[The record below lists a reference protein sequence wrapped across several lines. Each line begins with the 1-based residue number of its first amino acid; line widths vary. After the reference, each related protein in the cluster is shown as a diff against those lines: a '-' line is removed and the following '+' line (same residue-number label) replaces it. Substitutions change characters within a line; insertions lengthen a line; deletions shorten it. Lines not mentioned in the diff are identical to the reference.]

1 LEPFLTFAR
10 AARRI
15 VLVTVAVTSIAVGAG
30 LGQGAAAAGP
40 VERAGTV
47 AAVPAPAAASAAAV
61 TGPRLTKMVTQAIH
75 QTTLGTMYLTGGG
88 HGPRP
93 APLGSRVDCSGF
105 IRQMYHWAFGT
116 DIGNGTADS
125 VIRLSG
131 QFVRTTRPVPGDVA
145 LIGRSGNAPAYHAG
159 IYLGIINGQEAMAAA
174 PSPGQSIK
182 IERGYLRYWSGEL
195 MGYWHYKGATAA
207 DSGPVVTAKMAGHFD
222 AAAGTPA
229 GIRVAGW
236 ALDPQR
242 KASSA
247 PVSVS
252 IDNRPASTVP
262 TRGLRADV
270 NRVMRAT
277 GLHGFSAVVPH
288 PKPGRHTVC
297 ITARPAGSTTAP
309 VSLGCKNVVVP
320 GPTRGAFDSA
330 AGSKLSY
337 TVRGWAF
344 DPNSAAASSI
354 VRVTVDGRAAKDF
367 RAGAARADVN
377 RIFRITG
384 SHGFS
389 VRLAAT
395 KGRHTV
401 CAIAQPLSG
410 NSYAH
415 PLGCKVVTVTG

>member
-1 LEPFLTFAR
+1 MTFAR
-10 AARRI
+10 AARRT
-15 VLVTVAVTSIAVGAG
+15 VLATVAVASIVLGTG
-30 LGQGAAAAGP
+30 LGQGVAAADP
-40 VERAGTV
+40 VV
-47 AAVPAPAAASAAAV
+47 QAATPAAAPATAPATAAAAV

-159 IYLGIINGQEAMAAA
+159 IYLGIINGQEAMAAS

-207 DSGPVVTAKMAGHFD
+207 DSGRVVTARMAGHFD
-222 AAAGTPA
+222 AASGTPA

-236 ALDPQR
+236 AVDPQR

-247 PVSVS
+247 TVAVS

-277 GLHGFSAVVPH
+277 GLHGFSTVVPFAR
-288 PKPGRHTVC
+288 PGRHTVC
-297 ITARPAGSTTAP
+297 VTARPAGTSTAA
-309 VSLGCKNVVVP
+309 VSLGCKSVVVP
-320 GPTRGAFDSA
+320 GPTRGAFDRA

-337 TVRGWAF
+337 TIRGWAF

-354 VRVTVDGRAAKDF
+354 VRVTLDGRPAKDI
-367 RAGAARADVN
+367 RAGSARADVN
-377 RIFRITG
+377 RIFKITG
-384 SHGFS
+384 KHGFS

-401 CAIAQPLSG
+401 CATALPLSG
-410 NSYAH
+410 KSYAR
-415 PLGCKVVTVTG
+415 PLGCKVVIVTG

>member
-1 LEPFLTFAR
+1 MEPSLTFAR
-10 AARRI
+10 AARRT
-15 VLVTVAVTSIAVGAG
+15 VLVTVAVTSIALGTG
-30 LGQGAAAAGP
+30 LGQGVAAGH
-40 VERAGTV
+40 VQQAGTV
-47 AAVPAPAAASAAAV
+47 AAPAPAAAAAAV

-88 HGPRP
+88 HGPQP

-145 LIGRSGNAPAYHAG
+145 LIGSSGNAPAYHAG
-159 IYLGIINGQEAMAAA
+159 IYLGIMNGQEAMAAA
-174 PSPGQSIK
+174 PAPGQSIK

-207 DSGPVVTAKMAGHFD
+207 DSGPVVTAKMTGHFD

-229 GIRVAGW
+229 GVRVAGW
-236 ALDPQR
+236 AVDPQR
-242 KASSA
+242 KTSSA
-247 PVSVS
+247 TVGVS
-252 IDNRPASTVP
+252 IDNRPAVAVP

-277 GLHGFSAVVPH
+277 GLHGFSTVVAFA
-288 PKPGRHTVC
+288 KPGRHTVC
-297 ITARPAGSTTAP
+297 ITARPAGTSTAP
-309 VSLGCKNVVVP
+309 VSLGCKSVVVP
-320 GPTRGAFDSA
+320 GPARGAFDSA
-330 AGSKLSY
+330 SGSKLSY

-344 DPNSAAASSI
+344 DPATAATPSV
-354 VRVTVDGRAAKDF
+354 VRMTVDGRAKDI
-367 RAGAARADVN
+367 RAGSARADVN

-384 SHGFS
+384 NHGFS
-389 VRLAAT
+389 LRLAAT

-401 CAIAQPLSG
+401 CATALPLSG
-410 NSYAH
+410 KSFAL
-415 PLGCKVVTVTG
+415 PLGCKQIIATG

>member
-1 LEPFLTFAR
+1 MTFAR
-10 AARRI
+10 AARCAL
-15 VLVTVAVTSIAVGAG
+15 LVTVAVTSVALGSVI
-30 LGQGAAAAGP
+30 GQGAAAADP
-40 VERAGTV
+40 VAQAGTI
-47 AAVPAPAAASAAAV
+47 PTQASAIPTPMAAAAV

-125 VIRLSG
+125 VIRQSG
-131 QFVRTTRPVPGDVA
+131 RFVRTTRPVPGDVA

-174 PSPGQSIK
+174 PAPGQPIK

-207 DSGPVVTAKMAGHFD
+207 DSGTVVKARMAGHFD
-222 AAAGTPA
+222 AASGTTA

-236 ALDPQR
+236 AVDPQR

-247 PVSVS
+247 PVAVS
-252 IDNRPASTVP
+252 IDSRPATTVP

-270 NRVMRAT
+270 NRVMGAT
-277 GLHGFSAVVPH
+277 GLHGFSTVVAYA
-288 PKPGRHTVC
+288 KPGRHTVC
-297 ITARPAGSTTAP
+297 ITARPAGTSTTA
-309 VSLGCKNVVVP
+309 VSLGCKSVVVP

-344 DPNSAAASSI
+344 DPATASAASV
-354 VRVTVDGRAAKDF
+354 VRVTIDGRAAKDV
-367 RAGAARADVN
+367 RTSGARADVN

-384 SHGFS
+384 NHGFS
-389 VRLAAT
+389 VRLAAS

-401 CAIAQPLSG
+401 CATALPLSAK
-410 NSYAH
+410 SYAH